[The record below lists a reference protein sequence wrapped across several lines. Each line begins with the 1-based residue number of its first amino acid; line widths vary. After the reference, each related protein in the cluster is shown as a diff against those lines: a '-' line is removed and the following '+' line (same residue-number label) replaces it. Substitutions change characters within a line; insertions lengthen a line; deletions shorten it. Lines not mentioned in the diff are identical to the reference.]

1 MVLARGMPV
10 HAREN
15 VDAGLLTFVEEGL
28 YATIV
33 GTTIHVKGDGPARI
47 GQYNPRGHSEPRRR
61 WIWQTLVHR
70 TTTARR
76 VMGGLLVSY
85 ASRFSIG
92 SRLAA

>member
-1 MVLARGMPV
+1 MLVY
-10 HAREN
+10 AREN

-28 YATIV
+28 Y
-33 GTTIHVKGDGPARI
+33 GNSECTTIRVKGDGPARI
-47 GQYNPRGHSEPRRR
+47 GQCNLRGHSEPRRR

-76 VMGGLLVSY
+76 VTGGLLVSH
-85 ASRFSIG
+85 ASRFSNG